1 MALESAKLGPILRRA
16 DPKAVVA
23 FFNRAS
29 EDDRKTCVPFVLEWC
44 ALLDLN
50 LRSHYN
56 ERARRELATREQ
68 IADAYA
74 FLPAAHAAMIA
85 CATLPQ
91 IRSLAFIN
99 AANDDVVAILSQ
111 RRPPWVDAYAE
122 FLCERELSR
131 ASGPSWRQVRALVRA
146 GLCRPPIH
154 DNYTLG
160 AIEGIWPAFNV
171 RQEEA
176 RRKQGLS
183 APTLTDLLLGE
194 PDWLETAFWRL
205 FELDG
210 AGEVSLA
217 NAEKYGRSQSAWRES
232 LLELSRR
239 GVISRAR
246 LLDASLEALSRDFI
260 QFRAGWYSRFHET
273 LQPTP
278 SERAERIDRY
288 LNLLASSIAP
298 TVTFALDAVVV
309 VDATTPL
316 PAKKLLPA
324 LPPALGATGKAVVK
338 AALSLLDRVAGREPA
353 MRSEICQT
361 AVSGLLHEAADVQKL
376 VFALLEQHADPQDN
390 ALRTRLVEVA
400 EAVAASLRPRLQ
412 RWLGA
417 KAAPPRAAPTTA
429 LIPPAPR
436 TRPLDPARVLAPVT
450 QLDDLLDLAGRVL
463 ETADNPDD
471 IERVLDGISRLCDQR
486 PEDFSRRT
494 GPLRKRALKWAGPRL
509 SMQDPIVH
517 QVLARVV
524 VAWLDQE
531 DGFTGSALNLAG
543 EQCEI
548 AFLFRRLE
556 RLACQ
561 VAAGAARPLLSAPTH
576 AGGWIDPHTV
586 VDRWLEWQRLDADP
600 DTHEQVLALLRL
612 APEGRADAV
621 QPARALRGESGRA
634 LLHALGEASAPG
646 RSAVWVAAC
655 RSAQPH
661 GDLPALDEIQPNLGP
676 DAGRTANYTW
686 RASVFRPSE
695 KPATWARFDCAVVVE
710 PTAPRTV
717 DDALL
722 PVLFHLRKADL
733 LHRHTPAAL
742 IRWTTRL
749 WPANLEALFAR
760 AVGPLHLAVFW
771 ADVSDRETSGYLEPL
786 ADACVE
792 PRAMGWLALS
802 LGLAAQDAALRG
814 HAREGLIALVADGRL
829 DVESLGMTM
838 SRLLD
843 TGFNKLTR
851 WAVSLGEVA
860 RVSPAHARPVADL
873 LGRVLQG
880 NPATAPRD
888 LGAVLELYYE
898 LLSDTGTV
906 PGIPATR
913 AYLAGLKAGGKVAR
927 LAKQLLALPAG

>member
-1 MALESAKLGPILRRA
+1 MALESSKLGPILRRA

-29 EDDRKTCVPFVLEWC
+29 EEDRKACAPFVLEWC
-44 ALLDLN
+44 ALLNLN
-50 LRSHYN
+50 LRSRYN

-68 IADAYA
+68 IADAYT
-74 FLPAAHAAMIA
+74 FLSAAHAAMIA

-91 IRSLAFIN
+91 IKSLEFIN
-99 AANDDVVAILSQ
+99 AADDDVVAILGQ
-111 RRPPWVDAYAE
+111 RRPPWIDAYVE
-122 FLCERELSR
+122 FLCERELGR

-160 AIEGIWPAFNV
+160 AIEGIWPVFNAWE
-171 RQEEA
+171 QEA
-176 RRKQGLS
+176 RRKQGLP
-183 APTLTDLLLGE
+183 APTLTDLLLRE

-210 AGEVSLA
+210 TGEVSLA
-217 NAEKYGRSQSAWRES
+217 NAEKYGKSQSTWRES

-273 LQPTP
+273 LRPTP

-298 TVTFALDAVVV
+298 TVTFALDAVVL
-309 VDATTPL
+309 VDATALL

-353 MRSEICQT
+353 MRSEICQA
-361 AVSGLLHEAADVQKL
+361 AVAGLLHEAVDVQKL
-376 VFALLEQHADPQDN
+376 VFALLEQHASPQDN

-412 RWLGA
+412 RWLDVKTA
-417 KAAPPRAAPTTA
+417 TPRDAPMTA
-429 LIPPAPR
+429 LTPPAPP
-436 TRPLDPARVLAPVT
+436 TSPLDPARALAPVM

-463 ETADNPDD
+463 ETPNNPDD

-486 PEDFSRRT
+486 PEDFARRT

-517 QVLARVV
+517 HVLAVVV
-524 VAWLDQE
+524 VAWLDRE
-531 DGFTGSALNLAG
+531 DSFAASPLDWAG
-543 EQCEI
+543 GQCEI
-548 AFLFRRLE
+548 AFLFRRME
-556 RLACQ
+556 RLASQ
-561 VAAGAARPLLSAPTH
+561 VAAGTARPLLSAPTH
-576 AGGWIDPHTV
+576 AGGWIDPHTLV
-586 VDRWLEWQRLDADP
+586 KRWLEWQRLDAVP
-600 DTHEQVLALLRL
+600 DIHEQVLALLRL
-612 APEGRADAV
+612 APEGRAEALR
-621 QPARALRGESGRA
+621 PARALRGETGRA
-634 LLHALGEASAPG
+634 LLHALGEGSTPG
-646 RSAVWVAAC
+646 RSAIWVAAC

-661 GDLPALDEIQPNLGP
+661 GDLPALEAIQPDQGP

-686 RASVFRPSE
+686 SASVVRPPG
-695 KPATWARFDCAVVVE
+695 KPATWARFECTVVVE
-710 PTAPRTV
+710 PACPRNV
-717 DDALL
+717 HDAHL
-722 PVLFHLRKADL
+722 PVLFHLRKGDL
-733 LHRHTPAAL
+733 LHRHTPASL
-742 IRWTTRL
+742 VRWTARL

-786 ADACVE
+786 TDTCIE
-792 PRAMGWLALS
+792 PGAMAWLALA

-829 DVESLGMTM
+829 DPESLGVTM

-860 RVSPAHARPVADL
+860 RVSPAHARAIADL
-873 LGRVLQG
+873 LGRLLQA
-880 NPATAPRD
+880 NPANAPRD

-913 AYLAGLKAGGKVAR
+913 TYLAGLKAGGKVAR
-927 LAKQLLALPAG
+927 LARQLLALPVA